1 MDKNEYFEYLIETT
15 TKNIDAGTYASY
27 YAFYLH
33 GYQFAT
39 KEELENNTLI
49 AKQSEID
56 KFKNL
61 SINRNK
67 AKSIFTVHSDKRQFD
82 KLIDIIYD
90 NFEEREIFLA
100 TKDLC
105 SDKCKH
111 YLSDNGNFPL
121 EPCGS
126 CTRFYADMF
135 EDKNEGV

>member
-1 MDKNEYFEYLIETT
+1 MDKKEHFEYLIETT

-33 GYQFAT
+33 GYNFAT

-67 AKSIFTVHSDKRQFD
+67 AKSIFKIHSDKRQFY

-111 YLSDNGNFPL
+111 YLSDNGNYPL

-135 EDKNEGV
+135 EDKES